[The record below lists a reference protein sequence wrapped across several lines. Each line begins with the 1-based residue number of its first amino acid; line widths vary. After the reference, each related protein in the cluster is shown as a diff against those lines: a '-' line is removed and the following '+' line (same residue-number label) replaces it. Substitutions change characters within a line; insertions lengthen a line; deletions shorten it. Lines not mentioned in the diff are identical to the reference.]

1 MGMKDQFQDK
11 AEQLANQAKKRSGQ
25 GQDRRDEASTRSPQT
40 QGGVRERGS
49 QSEDSERRRQEAQ
62 HRIEQD
68 YDA

>member
-11 AEQLANQAKKRSGQ
+11 AEQLANQAKKRPGQ
-25 GQDRRDEASTRSPQT
+25 DRDRRDEASARSSRT
-40 QGGVRERGS
+40 QDGIRERGS

-62 HRIEQD
+62 HRIDQD

>member
-25 GQDRRDEASTRSPQT
+25 GRDEASERTSRT
-40 QGGVRERGS
+40 QDDPRRERGS

-62 HRIEQD
+62 DRFDSD